1 MKSNKTIDEIIA
13 EAPAT
18 AVDISECIA
27 FFADVLRW
35 AEVEQLQPI
44 RDTAWIAF
52 KEVSRVGKREIA
64 LLEIKAQLT
73 AYKTIYEVEP
83 EPEPEPDPEPET
95 ETTTD
100 TETEE

>member
-13 EAPAT
+13 EAPET
-18 AVDISECIA
+18 AVDISECIS

-52 KEVSRVGKREIA
+52 KEVGRVGKREVA

-73 AYKTIYEVEP
+73 AYKNIYEV
-83 EPEPEPDPEPET
+83 EPEPDPEPEPEPT
-95 ETTTD
+95 PDPEPETT
-100 TETEE
+100 